1 MRTLLVILLVPVF
14 ALVFLFAITINQIV
28 STVSSEDLV
37 VRILD
42 DVEIYDYIYDD
53 LMVRLSEDLSAL
65 SLIHI

>member
-42 DVEIYDYIYDD
+42 DVEKSSMLKVVQLPHVI
-53 LMVRLSEDLSAL
+53 L
-65 SLIHI
+65 